1 VRADIKVCKAVSSE
15 KLERF
20 LVMGFVKVRV
30 GLYNPLQP
38 EKVIEVDAIA
48 DTGAIYSIVRRDLL
62 EELGVKPL
70 RRRRFKAFG
79 GYVERDVGEVGMVLL
94 GERRI
99 VPVVFGEEG
108 DAGVIG
114 VTALEIFGLEVD
126 VVRGALKEA
135 ELLLL

>member
-62 EELGVKPL
+62 EKLGIKPL
-70 RRRRFKAFG
+70 RRRRFRAFG
-79 GYVERDVGEVGMVLL
+79 GYVERDVGEVGMVLF

>member
-1 VRADIKVCKAVSSE
+1 
-15 KLERF
+15 
-20 LVMGFVKVRV
+20 MGFVKVRV

-62 EELGVKPL
+62 EKLGVKPL

>member
-1 VRADIKVCKAVSSE
+1 MRADIKVCKAVSSE

-62 EELGVKPL
+62 EKLGIKPL

-94 GERRI
+94 GERRT

>member
-1 VRADIKVCKAVSSE
+1 VRAGFKVCKAVSSE

-20 LVMGFVKVRV
+20 LSMGFVKVRV

-48 DTGAIYSIVRRDLL
+48 NTGAIYSVVRRDLL

-99 VPVVFGEEG
+99 VPVIFGEEG

-126 VVRGALKEA
+126 VVRGVLKEA

>member
-1 VRADIKVCKAVSSE
+1 LKAVNNE
-15 KLERF
+15 KLEMF
-20 LVMGFVKVRV
+20 LSMGFVKVRV
-30 GLYNPLQP
+30 GLHNPLQP

-48 DTGAIYSIVRRDLL
+48 DTGAIYSIVRGDLL
-62 EELGVKPL
+62 ERLRVKPL

>member
-62 EELGVKPL
+62 EKLGIKPL

-94 GERRI
+94 GERRT

>member
-20 LVMGFVKVRV
+20 LVMGFAKVRV

-62 EELGVKPL
+62 EKLGIKPL
-70 RRRRFKAFG
+70 RRRRLLEATL
-79 GYVERDVGEVGMVLL
+79 RGM
-94 GERRI
+94 
-99 VPVVFGEEG
+99 
-108 DAGVIG
+108 
-114 VTALEIFGLEVD
+114 
-126 VVRGALKEA
+126 
-135 ELLLL
+135 

>member
-62 EELGVKPL
+62 EKLGIKPL

-94 GERRI
+94 GERLI